1 MVHDSLDLIRLDED
15 SLEPS
20 TCHSASREVEHIS
33 PTEEILS
40 SDSIEY
46 RTRVYTG
53 CYSEGYT

>member
-1 MVHDSLDLIRLDED
+1 MVHDSLYLICLDED

-40 SDSIEY
+40 SYSIEY